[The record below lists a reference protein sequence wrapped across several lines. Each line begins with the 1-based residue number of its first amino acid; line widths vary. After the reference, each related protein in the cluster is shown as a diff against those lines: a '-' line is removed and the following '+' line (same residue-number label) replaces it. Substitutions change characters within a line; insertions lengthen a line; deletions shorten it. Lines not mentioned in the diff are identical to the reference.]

1 MQWSKA
7 LLLGITVLATA
18 SSVEGRSGGKGIL
31 RVRLN
36 SFQNPQAKDVEGN
49 CCRNYRRG
57 PTCRGSCRTFFRVC
71 ATHSPRPLILPATP
85 QTRPASANVSSTPAE
100 EMKVFRAPVP
110 RALLLGGRRRRG
122 QRRARTSAVTG
133 RSRGRVPHIPCTLG
147 LIVTEVIANN
157 SLDASEEGALDI
169 TFPFSSPWPI
179 NFKLILEA
187 WHDVTG
193 TLFQTQEALRIDE
206 RVGKLISRHVGR
218 HALEAG
224 MEWLSYSYSHERTSL
239 QYSIKVNCASPFYGA
254 QCSKSCEDLGT
265 KNSHFECTDAG
276 VVQCVDGWEGEE
288 CDVPICREGCD
299 PVHGYCTQPGE
310 CRCSLGWRGENCSEC
325 TPLPGCQNGYCN
337 STSFECLCEEG
348 WDGLFCSQP
357 ICKEGCHATR
367 GYCDLPGECKCR
379 IGWGGDTCQECKPLP
394 GCINGHCTKPLECR
408 CDPGWTGLFC
418 QTPVCAANCSK
429 EHGAC
434 VEPGECRCD
443 VGWWGENCDTCFP
456 YPGCKQGYCTEP
468 WECVCNPGWIGML
481 CDQPDNGGYCSE
493 HTEACLNG
501 GTCIDV
507 PGARNF
513 TCSCPSLF
521 TGQRCDYLADLDQAT
536 SSSSPEATGDPESV
550 QVVTAD
556 SSSPKGTYS
565 LLQPTPVPG
574 RASRMNLTKDERRLL
589 LQNTAR
595 ISFRRPKLVSATDK
609 SGGLPFKVFERKLI
623 PLPVFLPRVSE
634 IIPGKEGPVRLFK
647 TIEKKPTPILVLDN
661 VSQDE
666 KENMLITKASP
677 EEDDQTPDDNQLD
690 ENRRF
695 IRHQQGGP
703 DPSQIVERRPST
715 RAPRPSPRP
724 SGPSPGSSSTSS
736 PTQLRSAP
744 SKLMRIRER
753 PLLVSAQA
761 SALPRPNPV
770 SPGTLRMRTT
780 PLQQSQA
787 NSKPTTTSTS
797 TTTTE
802 RSNAPPQ
809 EEPAWS
815 SSEAA
820 PEGRELPAEPQTYY
834 EQNSNGRVHI
844 GDVSEVDEGAPH
856 EEIYD
861 AFIELKKV

>member
-1 MQWSKA
+1 MADKEPARRAAIRQEH
-7 LLLGITVLATA
+7 A
-18 SSVEGRSGGKGIL
+18 SSQKR
-31 RVRLN
+31 
-36 SFQNPQAKDVEGN
+36 F
-49 CCRNYRRG
+49 
-57 PTCRGSCRTFFRVC
+57 T
-71 ATHSPRPLILPATP
+71 PL
-85 QTRPASANVSSTPAE
+85 
-100 EMKVFRAPVP
+100 
-110 RALLLGGRRRRG
+110 
-122 QRRARTSAVTG
+122 
-133 RSRGRVPHIPCTLG
+133 
-147 LIVTEVIANN
+147 
-157 SLDASEEGALDI
+157 
-169 TFPFSSPWPI
+169 
-179 NFKLILEA
+179 
-187 WHDVTG
+187 
-193 TLFQTQEALRIDE
+193 
-206 RVGKLISRHVGR
+206 
-218 HALEAG
+218 
-224 MEWLSYSYSHERTSL
+224 TSL
-239 QYSIKVNCASPFYGA
+239 QRRRKGLLQGVARG
-254 QCSKSCEDLGT
+254 KSCEDLGT

-276 VVQCVDGWEGEE
+276 EVRCVDGWEGED

-325 TPLPGCQNGYCN
+325 TPLPGCQHGFCN

-348 WDGLFCSQP
+348 WDGLFCSQQ
-357 ICKEGCHATR
+357 GCHATR

-379 IGWGGDTCQECKPLP
+379 IGWGGDTCQDCKPLP

-418 QTPVCAANCSK
+418 QTPVCAPNCSK

-456 YPGCKQGYCTEP
+456 YPGCKQGYCTQP
-468 WECVCNPGWIGML
+468 WECLCNPGWVGML
-481 CDQPDNGGYCSE
+481 CDQPDNGGHCNE
-493 HTEACLNG
+493 HPEACLNG

-521 TGQRCDYLADLDQAT
+521 TGQRCDYLADLDQTT
-536 SSSSPEATGDPESV
+536 SSSSPEAAGDPDGV
-550 QVVTAD
+550 QVVAAD

-609 SGGLPFKVFERKLI
+609 SGNLPFKVFERKLI

-647 TIEKKPTPILVLDN
+647 TIEKKPTPILVLDS
-661 VSQDE
+661 VPQDE

-677 EEDDQTPDDNQLD
+677 EECDPTPDDNQLD

-695 IRHQQGGP
+695 IRHQEGGP
-703 DPSQIVERRPST
+703 DPSQI
-715 RAPRPSPRP
+715 
-724 SGPSPGSSSTSS
+724 
-736 PTQLRSAP
+736 LRSAP

-753 PLLVSAQA
+753 PLFVSAQA
-761 SALPRPNPV
+761 SALPRPNPD
-770 SPGTLRMRTT
+770 
-780 PLQQSQA
+780 
-787 NSKPTTTSTS
+787 
-797 TTTTE
+797 
-802 RSNAPPQ
+802 
-809 EEPAWS
+809 EPAWPA
-815 SSEAA
+815 SEAA
-820 PEGRELPAEPQTYY
+820 PEGREVPAEPRTYY

>member
-1 MQWSKA
+1 M
-7 LLLGITVLATA
+7 
-18 SSVEGRSGGKGIL
+18 
-31 RVRLN
+31 
-36 SFQNPQAKDVEGN
+36 
-49 CCRNYRRG
+49 
-57 PTCRGSCRTFFRVC
+57 
-71 ATHSPRPLILPATP
+71 
-85 QTRPASANVSSTPAE
+85 
-100 EMKVFRAPVP
+100 
-110 RALLLGGRRRRG
+110 
-122 QRRARTSAVTG
+122 
-133 RSRGRVPHIPCTLG
+133 
-147 LIVTEVIANN
+147 
-157 SLDASEEGALDI
+157 
-169 TFPFSSPWPI
+169 
-179 NFKLILEA
+179 
-187 WHDVTG
+187 
-193 TLFQTQEALRIDE
+193 
-206 RVGKLISRHVGR
+206 
-218 HALEAG
+218 
-224 MEWLSYSYSHERTSL
+224 
-239 QYSIKVNCASPFYGA
+239 
-254 QCSKSCEDLGT
+254 
-265 KNSHFECTDAG
+265 
-276 VVQCVDGWEGEE
+276 
-288 CDVPICREGCD
+288 
-299 PVHGYCTQPGE
+299 
-310 CRCSLGWRGENCSEC
+310 
-325 TPLPGCQNGYCN
+325 
-337 STSFECLCEEG
+337 
-348 WDGLFCSQP
+348 
-357 ICKEGCHATR
+357 
-367 GYCDLPGECKCR
+367 
-379 IGWGGDTCQECKPLP
+379 
-394 GCINGHCTKPLECR
+394 
-408 CDPGWTGLFC
+408 
-418 QTPVCAANCSK
+418 
-429 EHGAC
+429 
-434 VEPGECRCD
+434 
-443 VGWWGENCDTCFP
+443 
-456 YPGCKQGYCTEP
+456 
-468 WECVCNPGWIGML
+468 
-481 CDQPDNGGYCSE
+481 
-493 HTEACLNG
+493 
-501 GTCIDV
+501 

-770 SPGTLRMRTT
+770 SPGTLRTRTT